1 MPSTSES
8 LPRLSDD
15 RSLGVSFHH
24 VNGMFGQRYFCEMVG
39 PGGALF
45 DVDGD
50 GDLDLFLVQGSAL
63 GGVPLSESI
72 FPPDPNA
79 PQGDRLLINQLKE
92 SGELR
97 FRDTTEESGISE
109 SEYGM
114 GCTVGDVDGDG
125 DPDIYVTNFGRDRLW
140 LNQGDTTFVEAST
153 NAGLAEDDWTTS
165 AVFFDYDLDGDLDL
179 FVCTYVDY
187 RLENHKP
194 CYSETSAIDYC
205 GPSSFRS
212 QPDRLYLNQG
222 DGVFQDVTS
231 TSRIGTEVG
240 AGLGV
245 VTADFD
251 ADGLLDIYVAN
262 DGTPN
267 RLWKNLG
274 DGTFVDTGLL
284 AGCAYNRD
292 GRAEASMGIEAS
304 DFDADGDED
313 VFLTHLTDETNTL
326 YKNDGNGVFEDVSAP
341 IGLGVPSRAFTGFG
355 TATFDYDLDG
365 FLDLFVANGAVK
377 TIEALAAKGDPYP
390 LRQRNQLFRNR
401 GDGRFEEVL
410 PQTEPVLK
418 QAEVSRGVLSGDI
431 NNDGAIDLVVLNNSA
446 LPQILIGTTPKP
458 TDWIGFDVR
467 RPDGQRPAIG
477 TLIELKIGSET
488 SRIQRVRVAASY
500 LSANDP
506 RIIFG
511 LRNQEPAALS
521 AILHHPGGLSESFD
535 GLKPGK
541 YQTLIQG
548 QGKALEVE
556 GR

>member
-1 MPSTSES
+1 
-8 LPRLSDD
+8 
-15 RSLGVSFHH
+15 
-24 VNGMFGQRYFCEMVG
+24 MVG

-45 DVDGD
+45 DADGD
-50 GDLDLFLVQGSAL
+50 GDLDLFFVQGSTL
-63 GGVPLSESI
+63 GGVPLSDTT
-72 FPPDPNA
+72 FPPDPDS
-79 PQGDRLLINQLKE
+79 PVGDRFLLNQLKE
-92 SGELR
+92 SGELK
-97 FRDTTEESGISE
+97 FRDTTIDSGITE
-109 SEYGM
+109 TEYGM

-125 DPDIYVTNFGRDRLW
+125 DADIYVTNFGQDHLW
-140 LNQGDTTFVEAST
+140 LNQGDATFVEASV
-153 NAGLAEDDWTTS
+153 NAGLTEDDWTTS
-165 AVFFDYDLDGDLDL
+165 AVFFDCDQDGDLDL

-222 DGVFQDVTS
+222 NGTFENVTS
-231 TSRIGTEVG
+231 ASRIGTEVG

-251 ADGLLDIYVAN
+251 TDGLLDIYVAN

-292 GRAEASMGIEAS
+292 GRAEASMGVEAS

-313 VFLTHLTDETNTL
+313 LFLTHLTDETNTL
-326 YKNDGNGVFEDVSAP
+326 YKNDGSGVFEDVSAP

-401 GDGRFEEVL
+401 GDGHFEEVL
-410 PQTEPVLK
+410 PHQEPALTK
-418 QAEVSRGVLSGDI
+418 TEVSRGVLSGDI
-431 NNDGAIDLVVLNNSA
+431 NNDGAVDLIVLNNSA
-446 LPQILIGTTPKP
+446 LPQILIGTAPKS
-458 TDWIGFDVR
+458 TEWIGLDVR
-467 RPDGQRPAIG
+467 RPDGKRPAIG
-477 TLIELKIGSET
+477 TLVELKVGSET
-488 SRIQRVRVAASY
+488 ARFQRIRIAASY

-506 RIIFG
+506 RLVFG
-511 LRNQEPAALS
+511 LRDQDSSLIS
-521 AILHHPGGLSESFD
+521 ATLYPPGGRAESFD
-535 GLKPGK
+535 SLEPGQ

-548 QGKALEVE
+548 QGAALEVE
-556 GR
+556 GKR